1 MHYSE
6 YCMKGTRYVISPT
19 GDIRFYDDLRKVSK
33 LHRRFL
39 TYVENMPRKRLP
51 LQYLILKR
59 CIDLLGAMI
68 GLLCCLF
75 PFLVIII
82 AIKFDSAGSPFYR
95 QARVGKNGKVF
106 KIIKFRTMFKDA
118 ESRTGPVWAAQSD
131 PRLTKVG
138 RFLRRTKLDELP
150 QLINVLLGQMSLVGP
165 RPERPEFVL
174 RFVEIMPA
182 YDRRHEIKPG
192 LTGLAQLYQ
201 GYDDSANS
209 VYRKLRWDIKYME
222 KMGLKMDIRLIF
234 KTISALLRGKV

>member
-6 YCMKGTRYVISPT
+6 YCKGARYVTSPT
-19 GDIRFYDDLRKVSK
+19 GDAGFYDDLRRVAE

-39 TYVENMPRKRLP
+39 TCVERMPKKKLP
-51 LQYLILKR
+51 LWYLILKR
-59 CIDLLGAMI
+59 SIDLLGATV

-82 AIKFDSAGSPFYR
+82 AIMFDSPGSPLYR
-95 QARVGKNGKVF
+95 QSRVGKDGKVF

-118 ESRTGPVWAAQSD
+118 ESRTGPIWATHSD
-131 PRLTKVG
+131 PRLTRVG
-138 RFLRRTKLDELP
+138 KFLRRTKLDELP

-165 RPERPEFVL
+165 RPERPEFVF

-182 YDRRHEIKPG
+182 YDRRHDIKPG

-209 VYRKLRWDIKYME
+209 VYRKLRWDVKYME
-222 KMGLKMDIRLIF
+222 KMGLRMDMMLIF
-234 KTISALLRGKV
+234 KTISAFLRGKV